1 MPVQPL
7 QGQRALVPVDAKW
20 RAPPQGRGRRLD
32 EWVLRAAATL
42 LFFVVASGSSAQISG
57 TASVLSDYRYRGITL
72 SGKKP
77 AAQLGVT
84 YDDPLGWYVGA
95 FGSTTQFTPPLG
107 SGSQAMV
114 FAGFA
119 SRLPSGISLEAGGD
133 YSMFDN
139 AARYN
144 YGEAFF
150 GMTSEN
156 LSARV
161 HYSPRYYGLRSNA
174 VYGEINYAQPL
185 IDRVRLFL
193 HAGFLRAGEDSGY
206 GSGPDRRIWDG
217 RIGCGV
223 EFDLFHLE
231 LAWVGISRAN
241 AAYRLTR
248 TTSSNTFVL
257 TISRAF

>member
-7 QGQRALVPVDAKW
+7 QGQRALAPVDAQW
-20 RAPPQGRGRRLD
+20 RAPQGRRLD
-32 EWVLRAAATL
+32 EWALRGAATL
-42 LFFVVASGSSAQISG
+42 LLLVFASGSSAQISG

-84 YDDPLGWYVGA
+84 YDDPLGWYAGA
-95 FGSTTQFTPPLG
+95 FGSTTRFTPPLG

-119 SRLPSGISLEAGGD
+119 SRLSSGVSLEAGGD

-144 YGEAFF
+144 YGETFLGVA
-150 GMTSEN
+150 GEN
-156 LSARV
+156 LSVRI
-161 HYSPRYYGLRSNA
+161 HYSQKYYGQRANS

-185 IDRVRLFL
+185 IDRVRLSL
-193 HAGFLRAGEDSGY
+193 HAGFLRTGEDSGY

-223 EFDLFHLE
+223 EFDLFQLE

-241 AAYRLTR
+241 AAYRLTQ

>member
-1 MPVQPL
+1 M
-7 QGQRALVPVDAKW
+7 DARW
-20 RAPPQGRGRRLD
+20 RTPQGRGRRLD
-32 EWVLRAAATL
+32 EWALWSAATL
-42 LFFVVASGSSAQISG
+42 LFFVFTSGSSAQISG

-72 SGKKP
+72 SGRQP

-95 FGSTTQFTPPLG
+95 FGSTTRFTPPLG

-119 SRLPSGISLEAGGD
+119 SRLASGISLEAGGN

-144 YGEAFF
+144 FGETYLGVA
-150 GMTSEN
+150 GEN

-161 HYSPRYYGLRSNA
+161 HYSPRYYGQRSNA
-174 VYGEINYAQPL
+174 VYGEINYSQAL
-185 IDRVRLFL
+185 IERVRLL
-193 HAGFLRAGEDSGY
+193 AHAGFLRTGSDSGY
-206 GSGPDRRIWDG
+206 GSGSDRRIWDA
-217 RIGCGV
+217 RIGCGI

-241 AAYRLTR
+241 AAYRLTQS
-248 TTSSNTFVL
+248 TSSNTFVL
-257 TISRAF
+257 TLSRAF